1 MDQPHSSNRR
11 RPQPAASL
19 QRLLGRV
26 SRLMFTPSR
35 ARSLATG
42 APRLAVVR
50 VCTFALSAVLLASAA
65 FAQGG
70 SIAGTVV
77 DSSNAPVS
85 GANVELAGPTGR
97 QVTQSGA
104 RGTYSFPNVAAGT
117 YELNVTLVGFA
128 QQRRGNIVVSNARVD
143 VPAITLALGSVSDTV
158 VITASRAETAL
169 VDAPATMSVIGEDVL
184 ATSPGRNY
192 ADVLRSVPG
201 VNVIQLS
208 ARDMNLTSRQ
218 ATYTLANSELVL
230 VDGRSLYLDFF
241 GMVLWDFLPTNLNDV
256 KQIEVVR
263 GPASAVWGANAL
275 TGVVNVITKSPRENP
290 GVDVAMSGGFFSRD
304 AGSTAGKGPG
314 GLFSSNVTLS
324 QIMNDRWAYRV
335 SAGYF
340 TSQAYPR
347 PTGTI
352 PLIPDPRAKGL
363 TVGGASYP
371 IDGNGPTGTAFSNRG
386 TSQPKF
392 DMRFDQELANGGRLT
407 YQGGVAA
414 TQGIIHTGLGP
425 FNMQSGSYMSYLKSN
440 YERQGLHINAF
451 ANFVNAKAPNLLL
464 TDPSTGKPL
473 QLDFNTKT
481 FDIDARDVVPVGD
494 RQVISFGG
502 NLRRNM
508 FDLTVAPTAKN
519 RTEVGGYLENTV
531 LFEHAL
537 LTAGARVDKFGNL
550 DRGVFSPRL
559 SVTLKPTADHAIRA
573 SFNRAFRSPSVIN
586 NYLSTSILQPVDL
599 SGLAP
604 LLPDAAKPL
613 VANPFPLAVQA
624 VGSKLPINGK
634 AQPSLTE
641 EKLTAYEI
649 AYTGTINDRTTLG
662 ASFYVNDF
670 DGNVS
675 FTPVAPNV
683 DPYTA
688 SNPPPGWQLPSSV
701 LTSMAGLGIY
711 LPRTAFNYSNLGPIR
726 QKGLELSLDHRLNAS
741 TTLFANYSFQ
751 ADPTLLDSPTPYP
764 SEELLLPPKN
774 RFNAG
779 FNYDGLKYIGAASV
793 NYSGTAFWS
802 DVLTSPYAGYTD
814 AYALVNASA
823 GMKLKGDKFVALIK
837 ATNLL
842 NQDIQ
847 QHVFGDILKRA
858 ISFEIR
864 IHQ

>member
-1 MDQPHSSNRR
+1 LYQSLSSHRR
-11 RPQPAASL
+11 LPAAAASV
-19 QRLLGRV
+19 QRLFGRV
-26 SRLMFTPSR
+26 THAVSAVAHGHRLSISSTR
-35 ARSLATG
+35 AAIS
-42 APRLAVVR
+42 R
-50 VCTFALSAVLLASAA
+50 VCTLAVGALLLAGTA

-70 SIAGTVV
+70 SISGTVV

-85 GANVELAGPTGR
+85 GANIELAGPTGR

-104 RGTYSFPNVAAGT
+104 RGIFTFPNVATGT
-117 YELNVTLVGFA
+117 YEINVSLVGFA
-128 QQRRGNIVVSNARVD
+128 QQRRGNIVVSNDKVD
-143 VPAITLALGSVSDTV
+143 IPAITLALGAVTDTV
-158 VITASRAETAL
+158 VITASRSETAL

-184 ATSPGRNY
+184 ATSPARNY
-192 ADVLRSVPG
+192 ADVLRTVPG

-290 GVDVAMSGGFFSRD
+290 GVDVSLSGGFFSRD
-304 AGSTAGKGPG
+304 AGSTKGKGPG
-314 GLFSSNVTLS
+314 GLFGSNVTLS

-340 TSQAYPR
+340 SSQAYPR

-352 PLIPDPRAKGL
+352 PLIADPRAPGL
-363 TVGGASYP
+363 TVGGAAYP
-371 IDGNGPTGTAFSNRG
+371 IDGSGPAGSAFSNRG

-392 DMRFDQELANGGRLT
+392 DMRFDQELVGGGRMT

-425 FNMQSGSYMSYLKSN
+425 FNMQSGSYMSYLKTN
-440 YERQGLHINAF
+440 YERQGLHVNAF

-464 TDPSTGKPL
+464 TDPTTAKPL
-473 QLDFNTKT
+473 ELDFNTQT
-481 FDIDARDVVPVGD
+481 YDVDARDVVPVGD

-559 SVTLKPTADHAIRA
+559 SVTLKPTADHAIRG
-573 SFNRAFRSPSVIN
+573 SFNRAFRSPSVVN
-586 NYLSTSILQPVDL
+586 NYLSTSIVQPVDL

-613 VANPFPLAVQA
+613 VASPFLLAVQA

-649 AYTGTINDRTTLG
+649 AYTGTVNDTTTLG

-675 FTPVAPNV
+675 FTPVDPTV

-701 LTSMAGLGIY
+701 LTSMAALGIY

-726 QKGLELSLDHRLNAS
+726 QKGLELSVDHRLNRS
-741 TTLFANYSFQ
+741 TTMFVNYSFQ

-764 SEELLLPPKN
+764 SEELLLPPKS

-779 FNYDGLKYIGAASV
+779 FNYDGPKYIGAATV

-814 AYALVNASA
+814 AYTLVNASA
-823 GMKLKGDKFVALIK
+823 GLKLKGNKFTGLVK
-837 ATNLL
+837 VTNLL

-858 ISFEIR
+858 VSFEIR